1 MDRTNSLVILTNRTM
16 EDRKMKKKII
26 SLLISSIKMLF
37 KFQAT
42 LVLWNVD
49 SYLATSREIHT
60 HNHFFKENYQNLP
73 KQNDRSSENLI

>member
-1 MDRTNSLVILTNRTM
+1 
-16 EDRKMKKKII
+16 
-26 SLLISSIKMLF
+26 MLF